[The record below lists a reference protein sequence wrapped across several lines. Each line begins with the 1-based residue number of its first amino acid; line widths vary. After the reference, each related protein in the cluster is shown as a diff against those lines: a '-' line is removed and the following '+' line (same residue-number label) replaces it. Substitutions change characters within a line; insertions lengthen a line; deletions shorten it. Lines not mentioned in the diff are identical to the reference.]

1 MQNIEKRV
9 IELVQEKIADR
20 DDLFIVSVKF
30 HPNSVL
36 EVLLDGDQGISIDDC
51 VQVSKFVGFQL
62 EEEGVVEK
70 AYRLEVSSPGI
81 DTNFVHQ
88 RQYEKNI
95 GRNVQ
100 VKLNDGTKTEGTLLE
115 VEETK
120 ITIEETI
127 KEKGK
132 KAQQAARIIPLEQIK
147 ATKVLISFK

>member
-1 MQNIEKRV
+1 MQNVEKRV
-9 IELVQEKIADR
+9 IELVQEKFADR

-30 HPNSVL
+30 HPNNVL

-62 EEEGVVEK
+62 EEEGTLEK
-70 AYRLEVSSPGI
+70 AYRLEVSSPGL
-81 DTNFVHQ
+81 DANFVNQ
-88 RQYEKNI
+88 RQYQKNI
-95 GRNVQ
+95 GRSVQ
-100 VKLNDGTKTEGTLLE
+100 VKLNDGAKAEGTLLD
-115 VEETK
+115 VEDAQ

-132 KAQQAARIIPLEQIK
+132 KAEQVARVIPFEQIK

>member
-1 MQNIEKRV
+1 MQNVEKRV
-9 IELVQEKIADR
+9 VELIQEKLADR

-51 VQVSKFVGFQL
+51 VQVSRFVGFQL
-62 EEEGVVEK
+62 EEEEVVEK

-81 DTNFVHQ
+81 DTNLVHL
-88 RQYEKNI
+88 RQYKKNI

-100 VKLNDGTKTEGTLLE
+100 VKLNDGTKTEGKLLT
-115 VEETK
+115 VEEAQ

-127 KEKGK
+127 KEKGT